1 EARPVLVLVGDVA
14 AQDLEAVALPGFL
27 GSDRPERRVARL
39 FRVPRSLRR
48 VDERNRRHAGELGE
62 EAAALGERLRMRDD
76 ARDAEEGRA
85 GEPEE
90 AVAHLENLLAHDLQL
105 RVPEEVV
112 RLVDRARRRVLDR
125 EKGIP
130 RRARLRLAQGAREG
144 REAAELD
151 RPLTVAEVLPRGEVA
166 VGALG
171 ALKRHA
177 MRVTERAL
185 GDLPVEKRLLLDLH
199 GHRDD

>member
-1 EARPVLVLVGDVA
+1 
-14 AQDLEAVALPGFL
+14 
-27 GSDRPERRVARL
+27 
-39 FRVPRSLRR
+39 
-48 VDERNRRHAGELGE
+48 
-62 EAAALGERLRMRDD
+62 
-76 ARDAEEGRA
+76 
-85 GEPEE
+85 
-90 AVAHLENLLAHDLQL
+90 
-105 RVPEEVV
+105 VV
-112 RLVDRARRRVLDR
+112 RLVEGARGRVLDR

-130 RRARLRLAQGAREG
+130 SRARLRLAQGAREG

-199 GHRDD
+199 GHRDDLAEDLRGAEGVEAQLAGDGLDARAKPRLAVEVAQERDALAL